1 MIEYDLLILEV
12 HDVTAL
18 KIILGVVY
26 LIICVVLVILVLL
39 QDGKQQGIGAI
50 TGGTDTFFGKGK
62 TKTKEG
68 MLNRLT
74 VVLSVFF
81 AVIAIVFGAIMKA
94 NF

>member
-1 MIEYDLLILEV
+1 M
-12 HDVTAL
+12 TAL

>member
-1 MIEYDLLILEV
+1 MLILEV

>member
-1 MIEYDLLILEV
+1 M
-12 HDVTAL
+12 TAL

-26 LIICVVLVILVLL
+26 LIICVALVILVLL
-39 QDGKQQGIGAI
+39 QDSKQQGIGAI
-50 TGGTDTFFGKGK
+50 TGGADTFFGKGK

-74 VVLSVFF
+74 GVLSVFF
-81 AVIAIVFGAIMKA
+81 AVIAIIFGAIMKA